1 MVPLVLP
8 LVPMVKPMVSLVEPC
23 TIYHWCHW
31 QNLEHMPNSIGSFGV
46 HSLGPYNYQKAL
58 YTGKHYYLPKRTEK
72 THAKEGSVCPV
83 NYHFMCVG

>member
-31 QNLEHMPNSIGSFGV
+31 QNLEHMSNSVESFGV
-46 HSLGPYNYQKAL
+46 HSF
-58 YTGKHYYLPKRTEK
+58 TG
-72 THAKEGSVCPV
+72 
-83 NYHFMCVG
+83 MD